1 MSCPC
6 ATTFSYWWRA
16 AGNVTVAGIA
26 RVSGGLPI
34 RYVVN
39 TNADGDLVGGNEV
52 VAAAGRRQFP
62 QATRRTECLHR
73 GARNV
78 LNAMVTPGAAIDLV
92 HSASVTGEIEALNTL
107 IDVVPVGD
115 VHRGWHVGRAWNT
128 AESRLTESP

>member
-1 MSCPC
+1 MPMGISSA
-6 ATTFSYWWRA
+6 ATRWWLR
-16 AGNVTVAGIA
+16 
-26 RVSGGLPI
+26 P
-34 RYVVN
+34 
-39 TNADGDLVGGNEV
+39 VGGNF
-52 VAAAGRRQFP
+52 RRQ
-62 QATRRTECLHR
+62 L
-73 GARNV
+73 GAPSAFIVAHENV